1 MDRSNSVS
9 WMIAVVLF
17 IALII
22 VGYLWINTRRDLAN
36 VLAENRGDIM
46 TQRDEIAA
54 KCIGANAD
62 REACDEALDELADIL
77 REFSAE
83 LSVAATTT
91 QTQ

>member
-62 REACDEALDELADIL
+62 REACGEALDECADIL